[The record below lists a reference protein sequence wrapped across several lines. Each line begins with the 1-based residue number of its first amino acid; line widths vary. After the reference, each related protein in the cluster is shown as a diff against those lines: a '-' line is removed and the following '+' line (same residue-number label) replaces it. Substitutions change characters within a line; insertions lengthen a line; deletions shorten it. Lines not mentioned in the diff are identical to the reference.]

1 MVAESRHLME
11 VGILPTVGGLLDQ
24 SWTWWRA
31 VKVLAS
37 EYHATQ
43 ERARERKE

>member
-1 MVAESRHLME
+1 ME